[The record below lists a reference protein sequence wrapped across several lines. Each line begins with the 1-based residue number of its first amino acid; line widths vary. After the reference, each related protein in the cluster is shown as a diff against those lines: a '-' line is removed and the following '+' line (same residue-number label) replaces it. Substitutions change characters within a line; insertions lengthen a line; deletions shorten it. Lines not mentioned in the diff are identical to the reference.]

1 MEMFHTNLLDRNVG
15 AEEEQ
20 RENDRMVMMWNRKL
34 KLYQT
39 TTPCLE
45 CFSWLSML
53 HWNKDLTPQRKAK
66 IWADFRCWLLLTSV
80 FLVTF
85 AMEQSPG
92 KKAIFL
98 SESQFFKVRSD
109 GYVAAAL
116 DCDKS
121 HQTALTPS
129 SMTSPMS
136 PMSKC
141 SWESIPWNTTW
152 RRFSRPI
159 TKPVRPRTKTN
170 LWHSLQDEEISGAG
184 ATSLTAQAGPVLPN
198 LSLGAPRLV
207 EKGIPENAFDLVRE
221 SPQDSRP

>member
-1 MEMFHTNLLDRNVG
+1 MEPKAGTVPS
-15 AEEEQ
+15 
-20 RENDRMVMMWNRKL
+20 
-34 KLYQT
+34 YQQKM
-39 TTPCLE
+39 
-45 CFSWLSML
+45 S
-53 HWNKDLTPQRKAK
+53 A
-66 IWADFRCWLLLTSV
+66 A

-85 AMEQSPG
+85 AIEQSPG

-109 GYVAAAL
+109 GYVSAAL

-141 SWESIPWNTTW
+141 SWESIPWSMTW
-152 RRFSRPI
+152 RRFSWPI

-170 LWHSLQDEEISGAG
+170 LWHSLRGRICARMRRFQ
-184 ATSLTAQAGPVLPN
+184 AQNLP
-198 LSLGAPRLV
+198 PWPH
-207 EKGIPENAFDLVRE
+207 KLVRCCLTSAWE
-221 SPQDSRP
+221 PPAWWKRGSPKMPLI